1 MKLWNQI
8 YDYNNKFANTKKL
21 LSSNIDS
28 ENIPV
33 KKGITGYS
41 NKDVKKLIEYTRNLE
56 KINDINNH
64 ELKVKDSKI
73 SELSMENYKYKNN
86 KELIST
92 KQHNHKQDIS
102 LKLKD
107 NEINF

>member
-8 YDYNNKFANTKKL
+8 YSYNNELADTKKL

-28 ENIPV
+28 DNIPI

-41 NKDVKKLIEYTRNLE
+41 NKDVEKLIEYTRNLE

-64 ELKVKDSKI
+64 ELKVKDTKI
-73 SELSMENYKYKNN
+73 SELSMEIINIKIIKN
-86 KELIST
+86 
-92 KQHNHKQDIS
+92 
-102 LKLKD
+102 
-107 NEINF
+107 